1 MKTHPHTGPVVPV
14 GVYVAVFAALLILTV
29 LALLVWPRLP
39 VLSLVAGGGA
49 VGIVARSKLI
59 HRVRELT

>member
-1 MKTHPHTGPVVPV
+1 MVHLAPHAAPDAFT
-14 GVYVAVFAALLILTV
+14 AALLILTV

-39 VLSLVAGGGA
+39 VLSLVAGGGV

-59 HRVRELT
+59 YRLRELT